1 MKAAARPGLRMAGW
15 AGGGR
20 GLRAWWQGLLLLL
33 ALPVLTLSGCTPG
46 EPGPPRTDV
55 IVVGAGMAGLAAA
68 IEAAAGG
75 ARVTVLD
82 SNSVGGGHAI
92 LASGFSLV
100 GTPLQE
106 RMGYRDDVEAAIAD
120 ILAWGEDAD
129 PWWVRHYVEAS
140 RPEVHDWLVA
150 RGVQFAMILP
160 NPEDSIPRFHLPRGA
175 AAGAALPV
183 LREALA
189 NERISFIWN
198 HEVSG
203 LLRDASGVSGI
214 RARDLR
220 SGGQLELHASAVI
233 LATGGFESNDRLVRE
248 HWPAARAV
256 PDPLYVGAG
265 HFATGGGLQLASDAG
280 AALVRMDRQLVYV
293 TGMPDP
299 RDAAGRRGLLVLN
312 PAAIMVDGSGRRFI
326 DEAGASKDIEAL
338 VLSRSPAT
346 YWLVFDEP
354 ARAQLMIRGGP
365 WLDAGTIERE
375 IMADPALVSRGG
387 DIRALALA
395 AGLPADE
402 LAATVA
408 RYNRFVR
415 EGEDAD
421 FRRFGGAT
429 TGHLPPLLDTPPFYA
444 IQLFPMTRKSMGG
457 IAIDHQTRV
466 LDAAGRPIRGLYAA
480 GEVTGIAGIN
490 GSHGGSGTFLGPS
503 LLQGRMAGQ
512 AAAAMLAP
520 GRGDEAPPAI
530 GALHADDTV
539 PPDDPPPLDGRLVS
553 EEPGFWHFR
562 QVHRMVVQRELACG
576 DCHQAGWPPGPA
588 RTREQQLLQFE
599 ACTRCH

>member
-1 MKAAARPGLRMAGW
+1 MAIHAFISRSAGVLLAAAMLVLAGCKPE
-15 AGGGR
+15 A
-20 GLRAWWQGLLLLL
+20 
-33 ALPVLTLSGCTPG
+33 S
-46 EPGPPRTDV
+46 GPPRTDV
-55 IVVGAGMAGLAAA
+55 IVIGAGMAGLAAA

-106 RMGYRDDVEAAIAD
+106 RMGYRDDVETAIAD

-129 PWWVRHYVEAS
+129 PWWVRRYVEAS

-175 AAGAALPV
+175 AAGAVLPV

-203 LLRDASGVSGI
+203 LLHDAAGVGGI

-220 SGGQLELHASAVI
+220 SGGQLELHAAAVI

-248 HWPAARAV
+248 HWPAARAM

-299 RDAAGRRGLLVLN
+299 RDTAGRRGLLVLN

-338 VLSRSPAT
+338 LLSRSPAT
-346 YWLVFDEP
+346 HWLVFDEP

-375 IMADPALVSRGG
+375 IMADPALVSRGE
-387 DIRALALA
+387 DIRSLAQA

-429 TGHLPPLLDTPPFYA
+429 TGHPPPLLDTPPFYA

-539 PPDDPPPLDGRLVS
+539 LSEDPSSLDGRLVS

>member
-1 MKAAARPGLRMAGW
+1 MAGW

-326 DEAGASKDIEAL
+326 DEEGSL
-338 VLSRSPAT
+338 RSAVRRCADRSVRPAP
-346 YWLVFDEP
+346 EHRCGCR
-354 ARAQLMIRGGP
+354 AR
-365 WLDAGTIERE
+365 
-375 IMADPALVSRGG
+375 
-387 DIRALALA
+387 
-395 AGLPADE
+395 
-402 LAATVA
+402 
-408 RYNRFVR
+408 
-415 EGEDAD
+415 
-421 FRRFGGAT
+421 
-429 TGHLPPLLDTPPFYA
+429 
-444 IQLFPMTRKSMGG
+444 
-457 IAIDHQTRV
+457 
-466 LDAAGRPIRGLYAA
+466 
-480 GEVTGIAGIN
+480 
-490 GSHGGSGTFLGPS
+490 
-503 LLQGRMAGQ
+503 
-512 AAAAMLAP
+512 
-520 GRGDEAPPAI
+520 
-530 GALHADDTV
+530 
-539 PPDDPPPLDGRLVS
+539 
-553 EEPGFWHFR
+553 
-562 QVHRMVVQRELACG
+562 
-576 DCHQAGWPPGPA
+576 
-588 RTREQQLLQFE
+588 
-599 ACTRCH
+599 